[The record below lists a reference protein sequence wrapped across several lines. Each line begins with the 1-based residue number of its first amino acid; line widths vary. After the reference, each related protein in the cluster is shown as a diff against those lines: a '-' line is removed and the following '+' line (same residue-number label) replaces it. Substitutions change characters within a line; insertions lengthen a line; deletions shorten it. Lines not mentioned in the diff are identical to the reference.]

1 MRWNEEEKVGC
12 RCVVDGV
19 VVVGVDGV
27 DGVVVIGVFVLGL
40 LAVSSLIRS
49 CG

>member
-1 MRWNEEEKVGC
+1 MRWNEEEEVGP

-19 VVVGVDGV
+19 VIVCVDGV
-27 DGVVVIGVFVLGL
+27 DGAVVVGVFVLGL
-40 LAVSSLIRS
+40 LAIASLIRS